1 MAKKKTRALQQNDKS
16 THSLDPAKLRPGI
29 DANSLGFKTTED
41 LDPTVG
47 LIGQERALS
56 AIRFGASIKQ
66 PDFNL
71 FVLGP
76 PGSGKTTA
84 VKNYLQSTAANEP
97 APGDWVYVNN
107 FKDSNKPK
115 AIELPRGRAAELS
128 QGMIDAISE
137 LSTAIPATFESD
149 DVQSRRRIIE
159 EEFRS
164 TQEEAFEELN
174 QKAIGQNI
182 ALMRTPTGFV
192 LAPSHEGKVV
202 KPEVFNEM
210 PATMRTE
217 IEEKIEVLQSEL
229 QEVLEQLPKLDK
241 QRRAEIRE
249 LTEEIADLAV
259 RQTIAG
265 LKDRFSEI
273 PDVLAFLDH
282 VKEDLI
288 KHVDQFLAER
298 TEDGTAISPA
308 ESTDLERDP
317 RFRRYMV
324 NVMVSNEPAPDEPDG
339 MGAPII
345 EELNPNYG
353 RLIGRS
359 EHIAQMGALMT
370 DFMLLKAGALHRANG
385 GYLLIDA
392 VKILTNQFA
401 WDALKRALREEAIR
415 IEVPNE
421 MGGVISTQT
430 LDPDPIPLRVKV
442 VLFGDHQLYYRLS
455 GADPEFEHFFK
466 VQADFDDTIDR
477 TAENNLAYAGLIAS
491 IVKKYE
497 LKPVD
502 ASGIARMIERGSRLA
517 ADNQK
522 LSVEIGKL
530 ADIIREADYWA
541 SDAGREVISRKDV
554 ARAIDESTHRAD
566 RLRDK
571 GEEMITRDI
580 INLDTDGAVV
590 GQINGLSV
598 LSLGNLSFGKPTRIT
613 ASVRMGEG
621 RVTDIEREVDLGG
634 PIHTKG
640 VMILWGYLAGQ
651 YATEAPFSL
660 AASLVFEQSYGGVD
674 GDSASSTELYCLLS
688 ALSGI
693 PIKQGFAV
701 TGAVNQKGQVQAIGG
716 VNEKI
721 EGFFDL
727 CETRGL
733 TGEQGVLIPASNVQ
747 HLMLREDIVKAVG
760 NGKFAIYEISTI
772 NEGIEVLTGV
782 AAGERDNK
790 GLYPEGTVNR
800 LAEDRLVSF
809 AQARQK
815 FGSGWSATGSNKE
828 FIS

>member
-1 MAKKKTRALQQNDKS
+1 MAKIPSRADSKIETSSKALKPDALR
-16 THSLDPAKLRPGI
+16 HGIEAK
-29 DANSLGFKTTED
+29 SLGFTTTDD

-56 AIRFGASIKQ
+56 AIRFGAGIKQ

-84 VKNYLQSTAANEP
+84 VKNYLQTKADGEK
-97 APGDWVYVNN
+97 APNDWVYVNN
-107 FKDSNKPK
+107 FKDPNKPK
-115 AIELPRGRAAELS
+115 AIELPRGRAAELT

-137 LSTAIPATFESD
+137 LSTTIPAMFESD
-149 DVQSRRRIIE
+149 DFQSRRRIIE
-159 EEFRS
+159 EEFRA
-164 TQEEAFEELN
+164 TQDEAFEALN
-174 QKAIGQNI
+174 QKAISQNV

-192 LAPSHEGKVV
+192 LAPSSDGKVV
-202 KPEVFNEM
+202 KPEVFNDM
-210 PATMRTE
+210 PATMRDE
-217 IEEKIEVLQSEL
+217 IEGKIELLQSEL
-229 QEVLEQLPKLDK
+229 QEILEQLPRLDK
-241 QRRAEIRE
+241 ERRAEIRE
-249 LTEEIADLAV
+249 VTED
-259 RQTIAG
+259 IAG
-265 LKDRFSEI
+265 LAISQTLSVLKQKFNDT
-273 PDVLAFLDH
+273 PDVLTYLSD
-282 VKEDLI
+282 VNTDLI
-288 KHVDQFLAER
+288 KHVEQFMVER
-298 TEDGTAISPA
+298 SEEGIPATANEP
-308 ESTDLERDP
+308 TDLERDA

-324 NVMVSNEPAPDEPDG
+324 NSLVSAQATHNSEQMD
-339 MGAPII
+339 GAPII

-359 EHIAQMGALMT
+359 EHIAHMGTLVT

-392 VKILTNQFA
+392 IKLLTNQFA
-401 WDALKRALREEAIR
+401 WEALKRAMREEAIR
-415 IEVPNE
+415 IEVPSE
-421 MGGVISTQT
+421 MSGVISTQT
-430 LDPDPIPLRVKV
+430 LDPDPIPLTVKV

-455 GADPEFEHFFK
+455 AADPEFEHFFK

-477 TAENNLAYAGLIAS
+477 TTENNIAYAGLIAS
-491 IVKKYE
+491 IVKKHD

-502 ASGIARMIERGSRLA
+502 ASGVARMIERGSRMA

-541 SDAGREVISRKDV
+541 SDAGHNVINRNDI
-554 ARAIDESTHRAD
+554 ARAIEESTHRAD

-571 GEEMITRDI
+571 GEEMITRNI
-580 INLDTDGAVV
+580 IHVDTDGATI

-651 YATEAPFSL
+651 YATDMPFSL

-688 ALSGI
+688 ALSEV

-727 CETRGL
+727 CKTRGL

-747 HLMLREDIVKAVG
+747 HLMLREDIVQAVRD
-760 NGKFAIYEISTI
+760 GKFAIYDIATI
-772 NEGIEVLTGV
+772 NEGIEVLTGIS
-782 AAGERDNK
+782 AGERDANGK
-790 GLYPEGTVNR
+790 YPVGSINR
-800 LAEDRLVSF
+800 AVEDRLVSY
-809 AQARQK
+809 AIARQR
-815 FGSGWSATGSNKE
+815 FGSDPGRAANE
-828 FIS
+828 EDLIS